1 MRSLS
6 RSSLKWGETPSFY
19 RLPDILQI
27 IIVNATC
34 ISRGV
39 ACVRHGESWRGA
51 AGWFRRRRPQRS
63 EGASVGRERAARSV
77 VESCRWDNN
86 EPTCPEFFRVVQ
98 STAVRLHCCVGRYH
112 QSLQQAVWYKVMPVV
127 VIRFIISYDITI
139 MLVIYM

>member
-51 AGWFRRRRPQRS
+51 AVWFRRRRRRRRQRS

-86 EPTCPEFFRVVQ
+86 EPNCPEFFRVVQ
-98 STAVRLHCCVGRYH
+98 SIAVRLHCCVGRYL
-112 QSLQQAVWYKVMPVV
+112 QLLQQAVWYKVMPVV
-127 VIRFIISYDITI
+127 VIRFIIA
-139 MLVIYM
+139 L